1 MVHGKN
7 YTIIN
12 SCCLINNQQKYS
24 YLLYTDASE
33 WGWGVIA
40 FFCHLDVANKGQVDH
55 PYIMDISLPT
65 GCRWFYYW
73 LRFMICKSFPSKNF
87 PLLCIY
93 IMITWIS
100 SPFIYQSK
108 QITLVL
114 LVFKSKLL
122 LLVIHVKRLILP
134 QKSLNDCFTIPRINA
149 CYVHVHAWKLYLIT
163 LIIIHLPIH

>member
-1 MVHGKN
+1 M
-7 YTIIN
+7 
-12 SCCLINNQQKYS
+12 INNQQKYS

-55 PYIMDISLPT
+55 PYIMDLSLPT

-73 LRFMICKSFPSKNF
+73 SRFIICKSYPSKIF
-87 PLLCIY
+87 PCIY
-93 IMITWIS
+93 ILKHGFHHPS
-100 SPFIYQSK
+100 

-114 LVFKSKLL
+114 LAFKSKLL